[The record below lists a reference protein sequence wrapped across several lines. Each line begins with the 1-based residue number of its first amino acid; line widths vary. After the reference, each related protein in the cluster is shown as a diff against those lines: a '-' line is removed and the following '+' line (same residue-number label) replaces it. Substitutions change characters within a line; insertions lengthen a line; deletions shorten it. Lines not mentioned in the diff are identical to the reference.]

1 MTTHHSTKPPRPI
14 AWWLAAAA
22 WLLAPA
28 LHARAPSASELMNWA
43 ERSFAQIFPAGP
55 ATQVLTPYTYRY
67 YPQTGHYLGVAADAV
82 YVFGP
87 ITGNTLMAVG
97 TLPGFSCQV
106 YPGDCGTGPLA
117 IFEKPFA
124 GEWPLGNFLDHD
136 VPKEF
141 VDANARFLTFW
152 GESLPLPPGSMI
164 DGHSGYDFRMPE
176 GTPIVAAAPGTVIRA
191 DTSNTP
197 FFCPT
202 LGQNVSNQQT
212 VTVQHALADGTAV
225 ASLYTHLSQVQVAVG
240 QTVRRGQALGLSGN
254 TGCSTNPHLHFET
267 YRLVGSRWVTIDP
280 YGWTGVEADPWALHP
295 DGATSMGLW
304 VAGSAPKLFREAV
317 YDWAT
322 RAPAAGAFISRIV
335 YQGIDDGNNPNNESV
350 QISIDPRATASLPL
364 DGYALRFDKAG
375 LTLALPRGI
384 TLTTASPTLTV
395 YAGSGTNQAGTAYL
409 GQASGIVSNLRDDC
423 VRLIGPSGSAWR
435 FNLGN
440 GCP

>member
-14 AWWLAAAA
+14 AWWLAATT

-28 LHARAPSASELMNWA
+28 PHARAPSASELMNWA

-254 TGCSTNPHLHFET
+254 TGCSTSPHLHFET
-267 YRLVGSRWVTIDP
+267 YRLVGSRWVTI
-280 YGWTGVEADPWALHP
+280 ERL
-295 DGATSMGLW
+295 
-304 VAGSAPKLFREAV
+304 
-317 YDWAT
+317 
-322 RAPAAGAFISRIV
+322 
-335 YQGIDDGNNPNNESV
+335 
-350 QISIDPRATASLPL
+350 SL
-364 DGYALRFDKAG
+364 
-375 LTLALPRGI
+375 
-384 TLTTASPTLTV
+384 
-395 YAGSGTNQAGTAYL
+395 
-409 GQASGIVSNLRDDC
+409 
-423 VRLIGPSGSAWR
+423 
-435 FNLGN
+435 
-440 GCP
+440 